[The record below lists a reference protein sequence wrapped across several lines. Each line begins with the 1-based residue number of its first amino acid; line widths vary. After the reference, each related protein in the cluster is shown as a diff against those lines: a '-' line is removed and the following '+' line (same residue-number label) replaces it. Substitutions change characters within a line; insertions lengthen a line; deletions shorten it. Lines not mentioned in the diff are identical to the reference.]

1 VCLQKGEKKDL
12 CNPVY
17 TRTCLYSIQI
27 RMQTEY
33 SCITFGNM
41 TRGGCTYLLAWC
53 ICRNQQVQAL
63 SSYSFVLERRDS
75 QGATQIFFMSVSL
88 QGQSPNIWM
97 GWKVYFW
104 FGEEF
109 LGDLEGFNIFLF
121 FISAMINDAMLN
133 LCTFKRGWCDC
144 FYFHAAFHSNSW
156 SVQWMLHFA
165 TDSEIL
171 ILARLNLT
179 G

>member
-1 VCLQKGEKKDL
+1 MLVSMYVCLQKGEKKDL

-17 TRTCLYSIQI
+17 TGTCLYSIQI

-41 TRGGCTYLLAWC
+41 TRGGRTYPLAWC
-53 ICRNQQVQAL
+53 TCRNQQVQAL

-88 QGQSPNIWM
+88 QGQSPNIRM
-97 GWKVYFW
+97 GWKLNFW
-104 FGEEF
+104 FGKDF

-121 FISAMINDAMLN
+121 FISAMIIVFAMLN
-133 LCTFKRGWCDC
+133 IL
-144 FYFHAAFHSNSW
+144 SNEVGVIVFIS
-156 SVQWMLHFA
+156 MLHCIQTANQYSACF
-165 TDSEIL
+165 IL
-171 ILARLNLT
+171 RRIQKYSF
-179 G
+179 